1 MLIDAT
7 VYFLRGIMYNILIE
21 REVIPMKNTS
31 NSLKNQVIAMSN
43 ILAEK
48 STRFSVMQQK
58 LFYVCIASLKHGINT
73 RNEVEINKQE
83 LFNCLGIE
91 KETGRYTRIKGEF
104 EQLAHNS
111 FVEFDTTDGFSQG
124 FLIYNI
130 RLSKN
135 TFFVKFNDYY
145 LPLVQELANN
155 YVRLLD
161 DDVISFSSKFS
172 MMLYQNLMKDK
183 WKLTNVDHLGIDYS
197 TKQLKM
203 MFGLSK
209 SDYMRKND
217 SFNRSEFEK
226 KTINKAIDEINKK
239 SKCIKN
245 LTYKKVKKG
254 SRIQYYL
261 FTYNYIDPQ
270 KVVEDARDEFRWEQ
284 LTIAEDIPTVE
295 KPVRVPEEVKNYNW
309 WE

>member
-1 MLIDAT
+1 
-7 VYFLRGIMYNILIE
+7 
-21 REVIPMKNTS
+21 MKNAD

-48 STRFSVMQQK
+48 STRFSVLQQK
-58 LFYVCIASLKHGINT
+58 LFYVCLASLKQGINT
-73 RNEVEINKQE
+73 RNEVEINKLE

-111 FVEFDTTDGFSQG
+111 FVQFDTTDGFCQG
-124 FLIYNI
+124 FLICNI
-130 RLSKN
+130 RLSRN
-135 TFFVKFNDYY
+135 TFFVQFNDYY

-161 DDVISFSSKFS
+161 DDVISFNSKYS

-183 WKLTNVDHLGIDYS
+183 WKLTNVDYLGIDYS
-197 TKQLKM
+197 TRKLKM
-203 MFGLSK
+203 MFGLSID
-209 SDYMRKND
+209 DYMRND
-217 SFNRSEFEK
+217 HFDRYNFERR
-226 KTINKAIDEINKK
+226 TINPAVKEINEK

-261 FTYNYIDPQ
+261 FSYHYVDPQ
-270 KVVEDARDEFRWEQ
+270 KVVEDARNDFRWEQ
-284 LTIAEDIPTVE
+284 LSIAEDIQTEE
-295 KPVRVPEEVKNYNW
+295 KPVRVPDDVKNYEW
-309 WE
+309 W

>member
-1 MLIDAT
+1 
-7 VYFLRGIMYNILIE
+7 
-21 REVIPMKNTS
+21 MKKTD

-48 STRFSVMQQK
+48 STRFSVVQQK
-58 LFYVCIASLKHGINT
+58 LFYICLASLKQGINSK
-73 RNEVEINKQE
+73 NEVEINKKE
-83 LFNCLGIE
+83 LFNCLDIE
-91 KETGRYTRIKGEF
+91 KETKRYTRIKGEF

-111 FVEFDTTDGFSQG
+111 FVKFDTTDGFCQG
-124 FLIYNI
+124 FLICNI
-130 RLSKN
+130 RLAKN
-135 TFFVKFNDYY
+135 TFCVQFNDYY

-161 DDVISFSSKFS
+161 DDVISFNSKFS
-172 MMLYQNLMKDK
+172 MMLYQNLIKDK

-197 TKQLKM
+197 TRQLKM
-203 MFGLSK
+203 MFGLSID
-209 SDYMRKND
+209 DYMRND
-217 SFNRSEFEK
+217 HFDRYNFER
-226 KTINKAIDEINKK
+226 KTINKAVKEINEK

-270 KVVEDARDEFRWEQ
+270 KVVEDSRDEFRWEQ
-284 LTIAEDIPTVE
+284 LTIAEEIPTVE
-295 KPVRVPEEVKNYNW
+295 KPVRVPDEVKNYNW

>member
-1 MLIDAT
+1 
-7 VYFLRGIMYNILIE
+7 
-21 REVIPMKNTS
+21 MKNIS

-73 RNEVEINKQE
+73 KNEVEINKQE

-226 KTINKAIDEINKK
+226 KTINKAVDEINKK
-239 SKCIKN
+239 AKCIKN
-245 LTYKKVKKG
+245 LTYRKVKKG

-270 KVVEDARDEFRWEQ
+270 KVAEDARDEFRWEQ
-284 LTIAEDIPTVE
+284 LSLLDEFPEVTDAEHIDD
-295 KPVRVPEEVKNYNW
+295 EVKNYNW
-309 WE
+309 WK

>member
-1 MLIDAT
+1 
-7 VYFLRGIMYNILIE
+7 
-21 REVIPMKNTS
+21 MKNTS

-58 LFYVCIASLKHGINT
+58 LFYVCLASLKQGINS

-161 DDVISFSSKFS
+161 DDVISFNSKCS
-172 MMLYQNLMKDK
+172 MMLYQNLMRDK

-226 KTINKAIDEINKK
+226 KTINKAVDEINKK

-245 LTYKKVKKG
+245 LTYRKVKKG

>member
-1 MLIDAT
+1 
-7 VYFLRGIMYNILIE
+7 
-21 REVIPMKNTS
+21 MKKTD

-48 STRFSVMQQK
+48 STRFSVVQQK
-58 LFYVCIASLKHGINT
+58 LFYICLASLKQGINSK
-73 RNEVEINKQE
+73 NEVGINKKE
-83 LFNCLGIE
+83 LFNFLDIE
-91 KETGRYTRIKGEF
+91 KETKRYTRIKGEF

-111 FVEFDTTDGFSQG
+111 FVKFDTTDGFCQG
-124 FLIYNI
+124 FLICNI
-130 RLSKN
+130 RLAKN
-135 TFFVKFNDYY
+135 TFYVQFNDYY

-161 DDVISFSSKFS
+161 DDVISFNSKFS

-183 WKLTNVDHLGIDYS
+183 WKLTNIDHLGIDYS
-197 TKQLKM
+197 TRQLKM
-203 MFGLSK
+203 MFGLSID
-209 SDYMRKND
+209 DYMRND
-217 SFNRSEFEK
+217 HFDRYNFER
-226 KTINKAIDEINKK
+226 KTINKAVDEINKK

-245 LTYKKVKKG
+245 LTYRKVKKG

-261 FTYNYIDPQ
+261 FSYHYIDPQ

-284 LTIAEDIPTVE
+284 LSIAEDIPTVE
-295 KPVRVPEEVKNYNW
+295 KPVRVPDDVKDYKW

>member
-1 MLIDAT
+1 
-7 VYFLRGIMYNILIE
+7 
-21 REVIPMKNTS
+21 MKKTD

-48 STRFSVMQQK
+48 STRFSVVQQK
-58 LFYVCIASLKHGINT
+58 LFYICLASLKQGINSK
-73 RNEVEINKQE
+73 NEVGINKKE
-83 LFNCLGIE
+83 LFNFLDIE
-91 KETGRYTRIKGEF
+91 KETKRYTRIKGEF

-111 FVEFDTTDGFSQG
+111 FVKFDTTDGFCQG
-124 FLIYNI
+124 FLICNI
-130 RLSKN
+130 RLAKN
-135 TFFVKFNDYY
+135 TFYVQFNDYY

-161 DDVISFSSKFS
+161 DDVISFNSKFS

-183 WKLTNVDHLGIDYS
+183 WKLTNIDHLGIDYS
-197 TKQLKM
+197 TRQLKM
-203 MFGLSK
+203 MFGLSID
-209 SDYMRKND
+209 DYMRND
-217 SFNRSEFEK
+217 HFDRYNFER
-226 KTINKAIDEINKK
+226 KTINKAVDEINKK

-245 LTYKKVKKG
+245 LTYRKVKKG

-270 KVVEDARDEFRWEQ
+270 KVVEDARDEYRWEQ

-295 KPVRVPEEVKNYNW
+295 KPVRVPDDVKDYNW

>member
-1 MLIDAT
+1 ME
-7 VYFLRGIMYNILIE
+7 NI
-21 REVIPMKNTS
+21 N

-73 RNEVEINKQE
+73 KNEVEINKQE

-183 WKLTNVDHLGIDYS
+183 WKLTNIDHLGIDYS

-226 KTINKAIDEINKK
+226 KTINKAVDEINKK

-245 LTYKKVKKG
+245 LTYRKVKKG

-270 KVVEDARDEFRWEQ
+270 KVVEDARDKYHWEQ

-295 KPVRVPEEVKNYNW
+295 KPVRVPDDVKDYNW